1 MFRIM
6 MKSKIHRATVTE
18 ANVDY
23 VGSVTIDSDL
33 MKAADILPHEK
44 VQIAD
49 ITNGARLETYAI
61 EGPAGSGVVCLNGA
75 AARLVREGDTIIIIS
90 YAQMTDEEARSYKP
104 TVVFVD
110 AMNRVT
116 QIGAE
121 VHAETGVE
129 HPRWGSTRPPSTIS
143 FGARAKK
150 TAVSTTS
157 PRTRAC

>member
-116 QIGAE
+116 QIGTEA
-121 VHAETGVE
+121 HASTGV
-129 HPRWGSTRPPSTIS
+129 
-143 FGARAKK
+143 
-150 TAVSTTS
+150 
-157 PRTRAC
+157 

>member
-1 MFRIM
+1 
-6 MKSKIHRATVTE
+6 
-18 ANVDY
+18 

-44 VQIAD
+44 VQIGD

-61 EGPAGSGVVCLNGA
+61 EGPAGSGVVCVNGA

-90 YAQMTDEEARSYKP
+90 YAQMTDDEARSYKP

-116 QIGAE
+116 QIGTE
-121 VHAETGVE
+121 VHASTGV
-129 HPRWGSTRPPSTIS
+129 
-143 FGARAKK
+143 
-150 TAVSTTS
+150 
-157 PRTRAC
+157 

>member
-23 VGSVTIDSDL
+23 VGSVTLDSDL

-90 YAQMTDEEARSYKP
+90 YAQMTDEEARAHKP

-110 AMNRVT
+110 SMNRIAR
-116 QIGAE
+116 IGFE
-121 VHAETGVE
+121 THAT
-129 HPRWGSTRPPSTIS
+129 
-143 FGARAKK
+143 
-150 TAVSTTS
+150 VS
-157 PRTRAC
+157 

>member
-23 VGSVTIDSDL
+23 VGSITIDTDL

-61 EGPAGSGVVCLNGA
+61 EGQAGSGVVCLNGA

-90 YAQMTDEEARSYKP
+90 YAQMTDEEARAHEP

-110 AMNRVT
+110 AMNRVSR
-116 QIGAE
+116 IGTEA
-121 VHAETGVE
+121 HAETGV
-129 HPRWGSTRPPSTIS
+129 
-143 FGARAKK
+143 
-150 TAVSTTS
+150 
-157 PRTRAC
+157 